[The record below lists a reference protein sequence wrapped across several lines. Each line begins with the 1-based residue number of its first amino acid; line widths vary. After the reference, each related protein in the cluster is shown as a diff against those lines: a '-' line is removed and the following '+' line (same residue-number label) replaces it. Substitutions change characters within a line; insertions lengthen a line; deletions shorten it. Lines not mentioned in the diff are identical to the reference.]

1 MKVIRRES
9 SSRINTAKKSFFFSS
24 TDGPQPLYIQL
35 LRYLIVGGIA
45 FIVDFSILYLLVNFL
60 GFNYLIAAAISFITG
75 LIINYL
81 LSISWVFNRSP
92 ESVLS
97 SSFLIFLVT
106 GLVGLGLNEILMFFF
121 THIIG
126 LEYLYSKII
135 AVPIVL
141 FWNFISRKYLVNRSG
156 HV

>member
-1 MKVIRRES
+1 MKVIKRES
-9 SSRINTAKKSFFFSS
+9 YNQINTAKKSFFFSS
-24 TDGPQPLYIQL
+24 TDGPQSLYIQL

>member
-1 MKVIRRES
+1 MKVIKRES
-9 SSRINTAKKSFFFSS
+9 YSQKNTSKMSFFFSS
-24 TDGPQPLYIQL
+24 TDGLQPLYIQL

-60 GFNYLIAAAISFITG
+60 GHNYLIAAAISFMTG
-75 LIINYL
+75 LFVNYL
-81 LSISWVFNRSP
+81 LSISWVFNRTP

-106 GLVGLGLNEILMFFF
+106 GLVGLGLNEVLMFLF

-126 LEYLYSKII
+126 LDYLYSKII

-141 FWNFISRKYLVNRSG
+141 LWNFISRKYLVNRRG

>member
-1 MKVIRRES
+1 MKVIKRES
-9 SSRINTAKKSFFFSS
+9 YNQINTAKKSFFFSS

>member
-35 LRYLIVGGIA
+35 LRYLVVGGIA

-60 GFNYLIAAAISFITG
+60 GINYLIAAAISFITG
-75 LIINYL
+75 LFVNYL

-106 GLVGLGLNEILMFFF
+106 GLVGLGLNEVLMFLF
-121 THIIG
+121 THVIG
-126 LEYLYSKII
+126 LDYLYSKII
-135 AVPIVL
+135 AVPVVL

>member
-1 MKVIRRES
+1 MKVIKRES
-9 SSRINTAKKSFFFSS
+9 YNQINAAKKSFFFSS